1 MTVGYRQLKQ
11 ERWPAYPLYKLTIDE
26 KVCRWL
32 NSHANYSLTAVLERT
47 ENENENSKN
56 RYSDDGIRIK
66 RIKPKS
72 TGELGNSALAD
83 EMGISDLTEIAKLK
97 LCTMPNS
104 SLGENTYWLDT
115 GSVMQNV

>member
-1 MTVGYRQLKQ
+1 M
-11 ERWPAYPLYKLTIDE
+11 
-26 KVCRWL
+26 
-32 NSHANYSLTAVLERT
+32 TAVLERT